1 MIVCGC
7 DIGSLT
13 AKAVLM
19 RDNVILA
26 AQVMRA
32 TSVPEKSAEEIIGRA
47 LSSAGLVREDIK
59 LIVGTGYGRERIPF
73 VDDVKSEI
81 ACHGK
86 SARWLMPSVRMVIDI
101 GGQDA
106 KAIKV
111 DSNGDIIQYVYND
124 QCASGTGRFLEVIA
138 AALEI
143 KLEDMGELSLKAKNP
158 VGISNQCVVFAETE
172 VISLVNEG
180 RDIHDIVG
188 GLHRA
193 LAGRV
198 ASLAKSIVVEK
209 DVTMTGGVAKNVG
222 VFRALEEALELK
234 MLRMEKID
242 PQINGAVGAALFAQE
257 TLKVRMA
264 S

>member
-19 RDNVILA
+19 KDEKVIA
-26 AQVMRA
+26 AEVMRGTA
-32 TSVPEKSAEEIIGRA
+32 NPEKSAEEIIGRA
-47 LSSAGLVREDIK
+47 LASANLARDDIK

-86 SARWLMPSVRMVIDI
+86 SAKWHIPSIRMVIDI

-111 DSNGDIIQYVYND
+111 DESGDIVQYVYND
-124 QCASGTGRFLEVIA
+124 QCASGTGRFLEVISE
-138 AALEI
+138 ALGV
-143 KLEDMGELSLKAKNP
+143 KLEDMGELGLQSVNP
-158 VGISNQCVVFAETE
+158 AAISNQCVVFAETE
-172 VISLVNEG
+172 VVSLVNEG
-180 RDIHDIVG
+180 ADIHDIVG

-198 ASLAKSIVVEK
+198 ASLAKGIVVEE
-209 DVTMTGGVAKNVG
+209 DVTMTGGVAKNIG
-222 VFRALEEALELK
+222 VFKALEEALGVK
-234 MLRMEKID
+234 MKVMDCID
-242 PQINGAVGAALFAQE
+242 PQVNGAMGAALFALE
-257 TLKVRMA
+257 ALRMREA